1 MSSKLLNRLVQFLV
15 AKKDSPLPEVFE
27 ALEREESDSG
37 DVTRNG
43 NRATVFPGL
52 TSVLEMKVGS
62 QGEIIS
68 LAPHQNGRIE
78 RLSALGII
86 TGNTIELVQ
95 KQPSLVVK
103 VDHTEIALDREI
115 AGGIWVKSANGK
127 LSG

>member
-1 MSSKLLNRLVQFLV
+1 VG
-15 AKKDSPLPEVFE
+15 KKDKPVPEVFE

-43 NRATVFPGL
+43 NRVMAGAGL
-52 TSVLEMKVGS
+52 TSVLEMKTGS
-62 QGEIIS
+62 KGEIVSI
-68 LAPHQNGRIE
+68 APHQNGRIE

-86 TGNTIELVQ
+86 AGNTIELVQ

-115 AGGIWVKSANGK
+115 AGGIFIRNEGQ
-127 LSG
+127 